1 MTTSTT
7 GLQRSTAL
15 VLFALAVGGFAIGTT
30 EFATMSLL
38 PYFAPALGI
47 DAPTAG
53 HVISAYALG
62 VVVGAPLLAVLGA
75 RLPRRTLLVLLMA
88 LFAVGNGLSAL
99 APTYHWMLLFRFISG
114 LPHGAYFGIAA
125 LVAASIVPPHR
136 RTVAVG
142 RMFLGLTVAT
152 IIGVPLANWLSQAV
166 GWRWS
171 FALVA
176 ALGVLTMICVRLL
189 APYSPAEPD
198 SSPLRELGALK
209 RGQVWLT
216 LGIGAIGF
224 GGLFAVYTYLADILG
239 AVTHVSPSIVPLVMA
254 VFGFGMT
261 LGNLF
266 EQVAQGH
273 TEAEHRHHQRYDAR
287 RDVGDGAKDVG
298 QVGVHREQ
306 AAEADGAD
314 AQGQPDLPA
323 LERTQ
328 LAQRAGVRL
337 GRRVGRE
344 QAHAD
349 HGQHAQCRDQG
360 EAPAPAHGLAQPV
373 GQRHAD
379 DGGDGEAEEHP
390 PDCHGAPV
398 RRHDGG
404 GDQRGDAE
412 VGAVGQAADE
422 AEQQHPVV
430 GRRQCAEA
438 VADGEQ
444 RHQQYQQ
451 GTTWQARAENRQQ
464 RRTDHH
470 TQGVGADHVA
480 GGGGVDAQRRGEVG
494 QQAHG
499 GEFGGAD
506 GEAADSKGEK
516 HQGRTALQ
524 SGGGGRHWVSLVFL
538 RCAVAARLSARAR
551 SRQ

>member
-7 GLQRSTAL
+7 GLPRSTAL

-125 LVAASIVPPHR
+125 LVAASVVPPHR

-176 ALGVLTMICVRLL
+176 ALGVATMICVRLF

-254 VFGFGMT
+254 VFGVGMT

-266 EQVAQGH
+266 IPVLADRAVMPTAGGLLVWSAVVLAIFPFTAGNIWTIAICVFFVGFGGALGTVLQTRLMDVA
-273 TEAEHRHHQRYDAR
+273 E
-287 RDVGDGAKDVG
+287 
-298 QVGVHREQ
+298 
-306 AAEADGAD
+306 D
-314 AQGQPDLPA
+314 AQGLAAA
-323 LERTQ
+323 LNHSAFNFANALGPYLGGLALAAGYGWTSPGWVGSLLAIGGFLLWSIAVAISRS
-328 LAQRAGVRL
+328 AQRN
-337 GRRVGRE
+337 
-344 QAHAD
+344 
-349 HGQHAQCRDQG
+349 
-360 EAPAPAHGLAQPV
+360 
-373 GQRHAD
+373 
-379 DGGDGEAEEHP
+379 
-390 PDCHGAPV
+390 
-398 RRHDGG
+398 
-404 GDQRGDAE
+404 
-412 VGAVGQAADE
+412 AAIANE
-422 AEQQHPVV
+422 
-430 GRRQCAEA
+430 G
-438 VADGEQ
+438 
-444 RHQQYQQ
+444 
-451 GTTWQARAENRQQ
+451 
-464 RRTDHH
+464 
-470 TQGVGADHVA
+470 
-480 GGGGVDAQRRGEVG
+480 
-494 QQAHG
+494 
-499 GEFGGAD
+499 
-506 GEAADSKGEK
+506 
-516 HQGRTALQ
+516 
-524 SGGGGRHWVSLVFL
+524 
-538 RCAVAARLSARAR
+538 
-551 SRQ
+551 

>member
-88 LFAVGNGLSAL
+88 LFALGNGLSAL

-254 VFGFGMT
+254 VFGIGMT

-266 EQVAQGH
+266 IPVLADRAVMPTAGGLLVWSAVVLAIFPFTAGNIWTISICVFFVGFGGALGTVLQTRLMDVA
-273 TEAEHRHHQRYDAR
+273 E
-287 RDVGDGAKDVG
+287 
-298 QVGVHREQ
+298 
-306 AAEADGAD
+306 D
-314 AQGQPDLPA
+314 AQGLAAA
-323 LERTQ
+323 LNHS
-328 LAQRAGVRL
+328 AFNFANAL
-337 GRRVGRE
+337 G
-344 QAHAD
+344 
-349 HGQHAQCRDQG
+349 
-360 EAPAPAHGLAQPV
+360 PYL
-373 GQRHAD
+373 
-379 DGGDGEAEEHP
+379 
-390 PDCHGAPV
+390 
-398 RRHDGG
+398 
-404 GDQRGDAE
+404 
-412 VGAVGQAADE
+412 
-422 AEQQHPVV
+422 
-430 GRRQCAEA
+430 
-438 VADGEQ
+438 
-444 RHQQYQQ
+444 
-451 GTTWQARAENRQQ
+451 
-464 RRTDHH
+464 
-470 TQGVGADHVA
+470 
-480 GGGGVDAQRRGEVG
+480 GGVALAAGYGWTSPGWVG
-494 QQAHG
+494 SLLAIG
-499 GEFGGAD
+499 GFLLWSVSVATSRS
-506 GEAADSKGEK
+506 APRS
-516 HQGRTALQ
+516 TAL
-524 SGGGGRHWVSLVFL
+524 SNEG
-538 RCAVAARLSARAR
+538 
-551 SRQ
+551 